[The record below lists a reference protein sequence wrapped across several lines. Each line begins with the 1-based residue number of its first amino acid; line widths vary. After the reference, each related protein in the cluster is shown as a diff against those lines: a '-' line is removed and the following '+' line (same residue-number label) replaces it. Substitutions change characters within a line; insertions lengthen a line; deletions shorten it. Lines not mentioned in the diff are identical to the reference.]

1 MKMTQSKTFSKSAQI
16 MTVGTHPNMSI
27 INPTGPLVAHSLN
40 VPSENIQ
47 NRVDNKSHVPIHEMM
62 PANISFVDFIYLVL
76 MNRMF

>member
-1 MKMTQSKTFSKSAQI
+1 MKMTQSKTFSRSAQI

-47 NRVDNKSHVPIHEMM
+47 KRVDNKSHVPIHETIA
-62 PANISFVDFIYLVL
+62 ANINLVDFIHLVL
-76 MNRMF
+76 NW